1 MKLGSLKN
9 RTNLLYG
16 AFTAVAFFLALR
28 WTFPS
33 EAVKERLIY
42 EAGASG
48 WHVDVQD
55 VNPSGFLG
63 VRLEGLTLTD
73 ASGLKIPV
81 EDFEGS
87 LRVLPLLVGKRSVT
101 FHTALYGGTVEGRAD
116 LSGANRNLS
125 VRVDGVNLAPILPLR
140 KASGVEFVG
149 VVTGAADLRYP
160 GANPEKAS
168 GTIEVAIDKGG
179 VTGGKV
185 PVSGFTE
192 GFTLFPISLG
202 TIRAAGNARDGVL
215 EVSRLQ
221 ATGGDVEFEGEGVK
235 VMLQPRLAYS
245 PLGGQARVRFLP
257 ALWQKPAAASM
268 KVPVEA
274 MLMPART
281 PNGSYQYQL
290 FGSVALPRAA
300 PSPSG
305 NANPSQIRGAPP
317 PPQLPENP
325 MP

>member
-1 MKLGSLKN
+1 MKLASLKN
-9 RTNLLYG
+9 RTTLLYG
-16 AFTAVAFFLALR
+16 AFTAVAFVLALR

-48 WHVDVQD
+48 LQVDVEN
-55 VNPSGFLG
+55 VRPSGLLG
-63 VRLEGLTLTD
+63 VRLEGVSLTD

-81 EDFEGS
+81 ESFEGG
-87 LRVLPLLVGKRSVT
+87 LRPLPLLVGKRSVT
-101 FHTALYGGTVEGRAD
+101 FRTALYGGTIEGRAD
-116 LSGANRNLS
+116 LSGANRSLS

-149 VVTGAADLRYP
+149 VVTGAVDLRYP

-179 VTGGKV
+179 VMGGKV

-192 GFTLFPISLG
+192 GFSLFPISLG
-202 TIRAAGNARDGVL
+202 TVRVAGSARDGVF

-221 ATGGDVEFEGEGVK
+221 ATGGDLEFEGEGVK

-245 PLGGQARVRFLP
+245 PLGGRARVRFLP
-257 ALWQKPAAASM
+257 GLWQKPAAASM

-274 MLMPART
+274 ILMPART
-281 PNGSYQYQL
+281 PNGAYQYQL
-290 FGSVALPRAA
+290 FGSLALPRAA
-300 PSPSG
+300 PSPGG
-305 NANPSQIRGAPP
+305 NANPSQVRGMP

-325 MP
+325 VP